1 MNGESVSSVH
11 TDVGAYALGLLEAA
25 DRQAFEEHL
34 AGCPACAA
42 ELAEL
47 SGMKS
52 LLSDLG
58 PVDGH
63 RRSRPRPTSPD
74 LVRRRAESQ
83 RRHTRRQVLLG
94 AAAGVALLA
103 GGVGVGWPCA
113 GQRLLAGQPECRPDR
128 QCRGRAQPGVH
139 GRPTWW
145 RSPLARRSRSNLA
158 QMKGPAGVPVH
169 RGIPDRGAVPDRHLV
184 LAAARQV
191 WRRRVTPSTCSSRAG
206 PPSRPATCRG
216 STSSRRATARRSAFR
231 SERLGA
237 RRSPDQSA
245 ATSGRAASACA

>member
-1 MNGESVSSVH
+1 MNSEPMSEH
-11 TDVGAYALGLLEAA
+11 TDVGAYALGLLEPQ

-58 PVDGH
+58 PVEAPADEP
-63 RRSRPRPTSPD
+63 SEANVTD

-103 GGVGVGWPCA
+103 GGVGVGLA
-113 GQRLLAGQPECRPDR
+113 VAGQPSS
-128 QCRGRAQPGVH
+128 QVSQNAGRTVSAVDAQTGVH
-139 GRPTWW
+139 GKATLVAKPFGTQVTVDLAQIQGPLECQFIAVSRTGARFQIGTWFL
-145 RSPLARRSRSNLA
+145 PPHVKFGSRSHPEHLLL
-158 QMKGPAGVPVH
+158 KGWTTIKPGDLSRIEVVGEGHGTQVSIPV
-169 RGIPDRGAVPDRHLV
+169 
-184 LAAARQV
+184 
-191 WRRRVTPSTCSSRAG
+191 
-206 PPSRPATCRG
+206 
-216 STSSRRATARRSAFR
+216 
-231 SERLGA
+231 
-237 RRSPDQSA
+237 
-245 ATSGRAASACA
+245 

>member
-1 MNGESVSSVH
+1 MNGEPMSEH
-11 TDVGAYALGLLEAA
+11 TDVGAYALGLLEPR

-58 PVDGH
+58 PVEAPADE
-63 RRSRPRPTSPD
+63 PTEANVTD

-103 GGVGVGWPCA
+103 GGAAVGVA
-113 GQRLLAGQPECRPDR
+113 VAGQPAS
-128 QCRGRAQPGVH
+128 QVSQNAGRTVSAVDQQTGVH
-139 GRPTWW
+139 GTATLVAKPFGTQVTVD
-145 RSPLARRSRSNLA
+145 LAHIQGGL
-158 QMKGPAGVPVH
+158 
-169 RGIPDRGAVPDRHLV
+169 
-184 LAAARQV
+184 
-191 WRRRVTPSTCSSRAG
+191 TPSTYYSRAG
-206 PPSRPATCRG
+206 PPSSPATCRG
-216 STSSRRATARRSAFR
+216 STSSPRATALRSALR
-231 SERLGA
+231 SEDSG
-237 RRSPDQSA
+237 RRSPDHRVDTA
-245 ATSGRAASACA
+245 ARADSACS